1 MVRFFRRDVTVLG
14 RVVSDFGRLAAC
26 SAPPR
31 SSWLRLL
38 GVPRH
43 SAAESG
49 NPERAPPSSAI
60 QGFARIGPERAA
72 GRTRAEI
79 APTSDS
85 RDWMSRGGY
94 RRGVS
99 RNHRTG
105 RARLGVALLCGL
117 AGLACAA
124 SFSSLRG
131 EAQIERSLVRIV
143 NHSQR
148 ADWYSPW
155 TNAPTRSSAGSGFV
169 IEGGFVMTNAHVVSD
184 ARMLLLYLQGDPT
197 PHEAR
202 VASIAHDCDLAL
214 LEPVEPGLLDD
225 LPSLKFGDLPKL
237 GSMVE
242 TYGYPTAGRQLSA
255 TRGVVSRIEVN
266 RYSHSGLDRYITV
279 QTDAAINPGNS
290 GGPVIQEGRVVGV
303 AFQAVSALENVG
315 FFIPTEI
322 IRHFLSDLKD
332 GNYDG
337 FPEIGLMWS
346 KLGNP
351 AARSAAGLEA
361 TDSGVLVELVFPKS
375 SADGHLLEGD
385 ILVEV
390 NGHDIAND
398 GSVAVADLRLAL
410 MVVVDRLQSG
420 EIVNLGI
427 IREGERLDVAF
438 PIESF
443 AGFDC
448 YRAPYDLRPRYY
460 VYAGLVF
467 APLCSG
473 VVSAL
478 GDTVQS
484 QIRYEYS
491 SRAFTDL
498 ERLNNTVVLLRRLD
512 HPVNIDMTWSSQ
524 TVVERV
530 NDKPIRSLT
539 DLVEAVE
546 GNREEFH
553 VFEFAYFGRFEVMR
567 REDADR
573 AHPEILERFGVVED
587 RRL

>member
-1 MVRFFRRDVTVLG
+1 
-14 RVVSDFGRLAAC
+14 
-26 SAPPR
+26 
-31 SSWLRLL
+31 LL
-38 GVPRH
+38 G
-43 SAAESG
+43 
-49 NPERAPPSSAI
+49 
-60 QGFARIGPERAA
+60 
-72 GRTRAEI
+72 
-79 APTSDS
+79 
-85 RDWMSRGGY
+85 
-94 RRGVS
+94 
-99 RNHRTG
+99 
-105 RARLGVALLCGL
+105 ALV
-117 AGLACAA
+117 GLACAA
-124 SFSSLRG
+124 NLPSSRG

-143 NHSQR
+143 NHSQK

-155 TNAPTRSSAGSGFV
+155 TSAPTRPGVGSGFV
-169 IEGGFVMTNAHVVSD
+169 IDGGFVMTNAHVVSD
-184 ARMLLLYLQGDPT
+184 ARMLLLYLHGDPT

-214 LEPVEPGLLDD
+214 LEPVEVGLLDG
-225 LPSLKFGDLPKL
+225 LPSLKFGDLPGL

-266 RYSHSGLDRYITV
+266 RYSHSGLDAYLTV

-290 GGPVIQEGRVVGV
+290 GGPVVQGGRVVGV

-322 IRHFLSDLKD
+322 IRHFLDDLKD

-346 KLGNP
+346 KLENP
-351 AARSAAGLEA
+351 AARRAAGLETTA
-361 TDSGVLVELVFPKS
+361 SGVRVELVFPES
-375 SADGHLLEGD
+375 SADGHLREGD

-390 NGHDIAND
+390 NGHEVAND
-398 GSVAVADLRLAL
+398 GSVAVAGLRLAL

-420 EIVNLGI
+420 ETVSLGI
-427 IREGERLDVAF
+427 VREGRRLDVEF

-443 AGFDC
+443 PGLDC
-448 YRAPYDLRPRYY
+448 YRAPYDVLPRYY

-467 APLCSG
+467 VPLCSG
-473 VVSAL
+473 VVDAL
-478 GDTVQS
+478 GGTVQT
-484 QIRYEYS
+484 QISYEYS
-491 SRAFTDL
+491 SRAFADL
-498 ERLNNTVVLLRRLD
+498 ERLNSTVVLLRRLD
-512 HPVNIDMTWSSQ
+512 HPVNVHMTWSGQ
-524 TVVERV
+524 AVLERV
-530 NDKPIRSLT
+530 NDRRIRSLT

-546 GNREEFH
+546 GNRKEFH

-573 AHPEILERFGVVED
+573 AHPEVLERFGVVED